1 MLFSIELILFQIFRL
16 QQKVKMPKRGELTK
30 PKKLSVD
37 LAAIVGK
44 DEASQAECMRLLWEY
59 LKRNN
64 LQDPRNPQFFTP
76 DNKMAK
82 VFGHGPTRTF
92 GMAKFITGH
101 LYKL

>member
-1 MLFSIELILFQIFRL
+1 
-16 QQKVKMPKRGELTK
+16 MPKRGELTK
-30 PKKLSVD
+30 PKRLSAD

-44 DEASQAECMRLLWEY
+44 DEASQAECMRLLWDY
-59 LKRNN
+59 LKTNN
-64 LQDPRNPQFFTP
+64 LQDPQNPQYFTP

-82 VFGHGPTRTF
+82 IFGHGRIRSF